1 MDPVSADKGV
11 AEEQKPLVVLKFGG
25 SSVADAERMHEVAC
39 LVRRYR
45 EKGNR
50 VAVVVS
56 AMGKTTDNLLALAHD
71 VSLLKFFEGL

>member
-45 EKGNR
+45 DPLRDGVDHARYHR
-50 VAVVVS
+50 VLQLS
-56 AMGKTTDNLLALAHD
+56 QRQIRDT
-71 VSLLKFFEGL
+71 